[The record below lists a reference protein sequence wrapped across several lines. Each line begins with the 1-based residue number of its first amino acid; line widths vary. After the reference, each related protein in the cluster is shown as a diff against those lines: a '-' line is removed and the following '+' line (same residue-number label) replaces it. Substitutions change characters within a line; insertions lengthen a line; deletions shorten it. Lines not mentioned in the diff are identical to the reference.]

1 MAVDFPREAQDIA
14 DELIALRRDLHRHP
28 ELGNQLPETQA
39 RVLAALENLPLE
51 VTKGQALTSV
61 VAVLRGA
68 LPGPTVL
75 LRGDMDGLPVSE
87 KNDLEY
93 ASKNGRMHA
102 CGHDLHTAG
111 LVGAAKLLSAHRDE
125 LRGNVVFMFQP
136 GEEGPGGAQPMIDE
150 GVLDAAGS
158 RVDAAFAVHVMPGER
173 GTFTCRPGAM
183 LAGANILRV
192 VFHGAGG
199 HGSQPEKALDPVPP
213 LVEFCQAL
221 QVMVTRR
228 FSVFDPVVAAI
239 TNLSAGEAINVIPP
253 SASMGASV
261 RTLSAETTR
270 GFPIYARELAESI
283 AAGHGCTA
291 EIEWTNVYRP
301 TVNDAA
307 ETEYLL
313 RTLTD
318 VFGAD
323 RVVEADNP
331 IMGSED
337 FSCVLEEVPGAF
349 YMLQATPKGIDP
361 ETAAVNHSPLVQFD
375 DAVLADQ
382 AASLAALAFTY
393 QAPGR

>member
-1 MAVDFPREAQDIA
+1 MTVDFAREAQDIA
-14 DELIALRRDLHRHP
+14 AELITLRRELHQNP
-28 ELGNQLPETQA
+28 ELGNDLPKTQA
-39 RVLAALENLPLE
+39 QVLAALQNLPLE
-51 VTKGQALTSV
+51 ITTGESLTSV

-75 LRGDMDGLPVSE
+75 LRGDMDALPIKE
-87 KNDLEY
+87 ENDLEY
-93 ASKNGRMHA
+93 ASNNGYMHA

-111 LVGAAKLLSAHRDE
+111 LVGAAKLLSAHQDE

-136 GEEGPGGAQPMIDE
+136 GEEGPGGAEPMINE
-150 GVLDAAGS
+150 GVLDAAGT
-158 RVDAAFAVHVMPGER
+158 RADAAFGVHVMPGEQ
-173 GTFTCRPGAM
+173 GIFTTRPGTM
-183 LAGANILRV
+183 MAGANVLRV

-199 HGSQPEKALDPVPP
+199 HGSQPENALDPVPA

-228 FSVFDPVVAAI
+228 FSVFDPVVASI

-261 RTLSAETTR
+261 RTLSPETTR
-270 GFPIYARELAESI
+270 DFPIHARELAQSI

-291 EIEWTNVYRP
+291 EIDWTNTYRP
-301 TVNDAA
+301 TVNDAG
-307 ETEYLL
+307 ETAYLL

-318 VFGAD
+318 VFGEE

-361 ETAAVNHSPLVQFD
+361 DAAAVNHSPHVQFD

-382 AASLAALAFTY
+382 AASLATLAFAHNTLEH
-393 QAPGR
+393 

>member
-1 MAVDFPREAQDIA
+1 MTVDFAREAQDIA
-14 DELIALRRDLHRHP
+14 EELIALRRELHQNP
-28 ELGNQLPETQA
+28 ELGNELPKTQA
-39 RVLAALENLPLE
+39 QVLAALQNLPLE
-51 VTKGQALTSV
+51 ITTGESLTSV

-75 LRGDMDGLPVSE
+75 LRGDMDALPVAE
-87 KNDLEY
+87 ENDLEY
-93 ASKNGRMHA
+93 ASNNGYMHA

-111 LVGAAKLLSAHRDE
+111 LVGAAKLLSAHQDE

-136 GEEGPGGAQPMIDE
+136 GEEGPGGAEPMINE
-150 GVLDAAGS
+150 GVLDAAGT
-158 RVDAAFAVHVMPGER
+158 RVDAAFGVHVMPGEQ
-173 GTFTCRPGAM
+173 GIFTTRPGTM
-183 LAGANILRV
+183 MAGANVLRV

-199 HGSQPEKALDPVPP
+199 HGSQPENALDPVPA

-228 FSVFDPVVAAI
+228 FSVFDPVVASI

-261 RTLSAETTR
+261 RTLSPETTR
-270 GFPIYARELAESI
+270 DFPIYATELAESI
-283 AAGHGCTA
+283 AKAHGCTA
-291 EIEWTNVYRP
+291 EIDWSNTYRP
-301 TVNDAA
+301 TVNDDAEAA
-307 ETEYLL
+307 YLL

-349 YMLQATPKGIDP
+349 YMLHATPKGIDP
-361 ETAAVNHSPLVQFD
+361 ETAAVNHSPHVQFD
-375 DAVLADQ
+375 DAVLPDQ
-382 AASLAALAFTY
+382 AASLATLAFAHNTPE
-393 QAPGR
+393 Q